1 MAIPTLRILENFRNA
16 VKQALQRKNLTKQE
30 LARKLNTTRWPV
42 ENFFKG
48 KSIEQN
54 TFIAICEELD
64 LNWQEVAGLPEARET
79 SSTQEKLN
87 NGTTLVSGLK
97 LIKKDYNIDALVQEV
112 RQLRYDK
119 IQEQC
124 GTMRMLDIAWPV
136 EVVDIYTEVN
146 ILEEIIG
153 QQWREITDFVQA
165 FDPESDDFNRLGLG
179 RIRQK
184 RVPGLLAVEQHLK
197 LMVLGKPGSGKTT
210 FLKYVATQ
218 CNEGEFQADKVPIF
232 IQLKNFAK
240 DTRNDDSELRLL
252 NYISSELTCCGIEN
266 PSVSETILNQGRALI
281 LLDGLD
287 EVLEKDDDEVVSS
300 IRRLVNN
307 FPRNKFIITCRI
319 AAFKYRFS
327 DENFTE
333 VEVAD
338 FNSEQVEIFA
348 QKWFLAA
355 TTNEQEVAKLKAKEF
370 FENLNLQKNKP
381 IRDLA
386 VTPLLLNLACLV
398 FKGTGS
404 FPSKR
409 YQLYKQGINILLERW
424 DEFRNIERDEVYRN
438 FSLTDKINLLIEVA
452 KTNFEKDDYFFEQNH
467 IESLISEYLK
477 GLTNA
482 PSELVQLELDSEVVL
497 KAIEAQH
504 GLLVERAR
512 GIYSFS
518 HLTFQEY
525 FTARWFDIHSGWQNL
540 VKHISKKRWR
550 EVFLLATE
558 MTNSADDLLRV
569 MKQEIDT
576 MIAADKKLQQFL
588 VWVSEKAFAASEKLS
603 YKPAA
608 LRAFYFSRALMRS
621 FDDPI
626 EVLHDSGRTQTLWH
640 SLVAAQTLNL
650 DEALEQDLTC
660 VNKLTRNLSKA
671 LNLVREDERAKKLF
685 AFLDYSSYEILL
697 IEILPSV
704 LEIKDELERL
714 ELDSSFFNQRDF
726 INWWQEDGQIWAE
739 KVLSSIER
747 TNILNNSQ
755 ESISKSQ
762 KELLQQYYDANF
774 LLADCLKGA
783 SHVSSEVRE
792 EIEEM
797 FLLPISQQLS

>member
-1 MAIPTLRILENFRNA
+1 
-16 VKQALQRKNLTKQE
+16 
-30 LARKLNTTRWPV
+30 
-42 ENFFKG
+42 
-48 KSIEQN
+48 
-54 TFIAICEELD
+54 
-64 LNWQEVAGLPEARET
+64 
-79 SSTQEKLN
+79 
-87 NGTTLVSGLK
+87 
-97 LIKKDYNIDALVQEV
+97 
-112 RQLRYDK
+112 
-119 IQEQC
+119 
-124 GTMRMLDIAWPV
+124 
-136 EVVDIYTEVN
+136 
-146 ILEEIIG
+146 
-153 QQWREITDFVQA
+153 
-165 FDPESDDFNRLGLG
+165 
-179 RIRQK
+179 
-184 RVPGLLAVEQHLK
+184 
-197 LMVLGKPGSGKTT
+197 
-210 FLKYVATQ
+210 
-218 CNEGEFQADKVPIF
+218 
-232 IQLKNFAK
+232 
-240 DTRNDDSELRLL
+240 
-252 NYISSELTCCGIEN
+252 
-266 PSVSETILNQGRALI
+266 
-281 LLDGLD
+281 
-287 EVLEKDDDEVVSS
+287 
-300 IRRLVNN
+300 
-307 FPRNKFIITCRI
+307 
-319 AAFKYRFS
+319 
-327 DENFTE
+327 
-333 VEVAD
+333 
-338 FNSEQVEIFA
+338 
-348 QKWFLAA
+348 
-355 TTNEQEVAKLKAKEF
+355 
-370 FENLNLQKNKP
+370 
-381 IRDLA
+381 LA
-386 VTPLLLNLACLV
+386 VTPLLLNLTCLV
-398 FKGTGS
+398 FKNTGS

-409 YQLYKQGINILLERW
+409 YQLYKEGINILLEKW
-424 DEFRNIERDEVYRN
+424 DEFWDTERDEVYRN
-438 FSLTDKINLLIEVA
+438 FSLTVKINLLIGVA
-452 KTNFEKDDYFFEQNH
+452 KTNFEKDDYFFEQSH
-467 IESLISEYLK
+467 VESLIIEHLK
-477 GLTNA
+477 GLTSV
-482 PSELVQLELDSEVVL
+482 PTDLVQLELDSKVVL

-525 FTARWFDIHSGWQNL
+525 FTARWFDIRTGWQDL

-558 MTNSADDLLRV
+558 MTNSADDLLCV

-576 MIAADKKLQQFL
+576 MIAADEKLQQFL

-626 EVLHDSGRTQTLWH
+626 EVLHDSGRIQTLWH

-697 IEILPSV
+697 IEILPAV

-755 ESISKSQ
+755 ESIEKSQ

-783 SHVSSEVRE
+783 SVSPKFRE

-797 FLLPISQQLS
+797 FLLPLAEIDKFRSG

>member
-1 MAIPTLRILENFRNA
+1 
-16 VKQALQRKNLTKQE
+16 
-30 LARKLNTTRWPV
+30 
-42 ENFFKG
+42 
-48 KSIEQN
+48 
-54 TFIAICEELD
+54 
-64 LNWQEVAGLPEARET
+64 
-79 SSTQEKLN
+79 
-87 NGTTLVSGLK
+87 
-97 LIKKDYNIDALVQEV
+97 
-112 RQLRYDK
+112 
-119 IQEQC
+119 
-124 GTMRMLDIAWPV
+124 MLDIAWPV

-218 CNEGEFQADKVPIF
+218 CNKGEFQADKIPIF

-240 DTRNDDSELRLL
+240 DTRNDDSQLRLL
-252 NYISSELTCCGIEN
+252 NYISSEFAHCGIKD
-266 PSVSETILNQGRALI
+266 PSVTEAILNQGRALI

-287 EVLEKDDDEVVSS
+287 EVLEKDDDKVVNS
-300 IRRLVNN
+300 IRKLVNSFRGN
-307 FPRNKFIITCRI
+307 QFIITCRI
-319 AAFKYRFS
+319 ATSKYRFS

-348 QKWFLAA
+348 KKWFFAA
-355 TTNEQEVAKLKAKEF
+355 ARNDQEAAKTKAEAF

-386 VTPLLLNLACLV
+386 VTPLLLNLTCLV
-398 FKGTGS
+398 FKNTGS

-409 YQLYKQGINILLERW
+409 YQLYKEGINILLERW
-424 DEFRNIERDEVYRN
+424 DKFWKIERDEVYRN
-438 FSLTDKINLLIEVA
+438 FSLTVKINLLIGVA
-452 KTNFEKDDYFFEQNH
+452 KINFEKDDYFFEQSH
-467 IESLISEYLK
+467 VESLIIEHLK
-477 GLTNA
+477 GLTSV
-482 PSELVQLELDSEVVL
+482 PTDLVQLELDSKVVL

-525 FTARWFDIHSGWQNL
+525 FTARWFDIRTGWQDL

-576 MIAADKKLQQFL
+576 MIAADEKLQQFL
-588 VWVSEKAFAASEKLS
+588 VWVSEKGKLTSEKLS

-608 LRAFYFSRALMRS
+608 LRAFYFSRALMHS
-621 FDDPI
+621 LDDPI
-626 EVLHDSGRTQTLWH
+626 EVLHDSGRIQTLWH

-660 VNKLTRNLSKA
+660 VNKLTRNLSNA
-671 LNLVREDERAKKLF
+671 LSLVREDERAKQLF
-685 AFLDYSSYEILL
+685 GFLDYSSYEILL
-697 IEILPSV
+697 IEILPAV
-704 LEIKDELERL
+704 LKIKDELERL
-714 ELDSSFFNQRDF
+714 DLDNRFFYEQDF

-739 KVLSSIER
+739 KVLSSIQR
-747 TNILNNSQ
+747 TNLLNARQ
-755 ESISKSQ
+755 EVINQ
-762 KELLQQYYDANF
+762 LPKELLQQYYDANF
-774 LLADCLKGA
+774 LLADCLKVA
-783 SHVSSEVRE
+783 SHVSPQVRE
-792 EIEEM
+792 EIEAM
-797 FLLPISQQLS
+797 FLLPSAEIDKFRSG

>member
-1 MAIPTLRILENFRNA
+1 MARPSLRVLENFIDV

-30 LARKLNTTRWPV
+30 LAIKLYTTRQPV
-42 ENFFKG
+42 EKFFKG
-48 KSIEQN
+48 ESVQQDI
-54 TFIAICEELD
+54 FIGICEELNLD
-64 LNWQEVAGLPEARET
+64 WQEMAGLPEARET
-79 SSTQEKLN
+79 Y
-87 NGTTLVSGLK
+87 
-97 LIKKDYNIDALVQEV
+97 DIDALVQEV

-146 ILEEIIG
+146 ILEEITG
-153 QQWREITDFVQA
+153 QQWREVTDFVQA

-218 CNEGEFQADKVPIF
+218 CNKGEFQADKIPIF
-232 IQLKNFAK
+232 IQLKDFAK
-240 DTRNDDSELRLL
+240 YTGNDDSELRLL
-252 NYISSELTCCGIEN
+252 NYISSEFALCRIKDPAPTER
-266 PSVSETILNQGRALI
+266 ILNQGRALI

-287 EVLEKDDDEVVSS
+287 EVLEKDDDKVIDA
-300 IRRLVNN
+300 IRKFVNDFRGN
-307 FPRNKFIITCRI
+307 QFIITCRI
-319 AAFKYRFS
+319 ATLKYRFV

-348 QKWFLAA
+348 KKWFFAA
-355 TTNEQEVAKLKAKEF
+355 TRNDQEAAKTKSEAF

-386 VTPLLLNLACLV
+386 VTPLLLNLTCLV
-398 FKGTGS
+398 FKDTGS

-409 YQLYKQGINILLERW
+409 YQLYKEGINILLEKW

-438 FSLTDKINLLIEVA
+438 FSLKDKINLLIEVA
-452 KTNFEKDDYFFEQNH
+452 KANFEKDDYFFEQNP
-467 IESLISEYLK
+467 IELIITEYLK

-482 PSELVQLELDSEVVL
+482 PTELVQLELDSEVVL

-525 FTARWFDIHSGWQNL
+525 FTARWFDIRTDWHNL
-540 VKHISKKRWR
+540 VRHISKKRWR
-550 EVFLLATE
+550 EVFLLASE
-558 MTNSADDLLRV
+558 MTNSADDLLCV

-576 MIAADKKLQQFL
+576 MIAADEKLQPFL
-588 VWVSEKAFAASEKLS
+588 VWVSEKALAASEKLS

-626 EVLHDSGRTQTLWH
+626 EVLHDSGRIQTLWH

-650 DEALEQDLTC
+650 DEALEQDLIH

-685 AFLDYSSYEILL
+685 GFLDYPNYEILL
-697 IEILPSV
+697 IEILPAV

-714 ELDSSFFNQRDF
+714 ELDNSFFYQRDF
-726 INWWQEDGQIWAE
+726 LNWWQEDGQIWAE

-755 ESISKSQ
+755 ELIEKSQ